1 LANFRI
7 MATSDNTRRSTNAPS
22 DPNGGLNL
30 SQGSTL
36 VEDDAPTHLQ
46 VSIQQEQ
53 QDDEMSA
60 IGQTITT
67 SAVDT
72 TTIAFVLGAMPSKP
86 SLLTPAPQRE
96 SKAKKWEVDAPVSA
110 KVNKAGSRTSIKPIL
125 GGPTKITSTRT
136 GRKMVVNQQLQMVF
150 LILWI
155 MEALPP

>member
-1 LANFRI
+1 
-7 MATSDNTRRSTNAPS
+7 
-22 DPNGGLNL
+22 
-30 SQGSTL
+30 